1 MLSEEEIKEAEKL
14 AVKNPTISK
23 LLDIY
28 NLSIQ
33 SPSERLRNEMKE
45 MAAVI
50 AEDFKIIRTDG
61 EIITAGTEDT
71 PETSN
76 LKILGSN
83 KDDKLFERIMAIFD
97 KSHKIY
103 DAIAI
108 VGEEKEKQEEGSFT
122 DRKADK
128 KRNA

>member
-14 AVKNPTISK
+14 AIKYPTISK

-28 NLSIQ
+28 NLSIE

-45 MAAVI
+45 KAAVI
-50 AEDFKIIRTDG
+50 AEDFKTIRTDG
-61 EIITAGTEDT
+61 EIITAGSEGI

-103 DAIAI
+103 DAISV
-108 VGEEKEKQEEGSFT
+108 VGEKEEKEQSVRKGHEG
-122 DRKADK
+122 KAIV
-128 KRNA
+128 

>member
-1 MLSEEEIKEAEKL
+1 MLSEEEKKEAEKL
-14 AVKNPTISK
+14 ASKHPSINK
-23 LLDIY
+23 LLEIY

-33 SPSERLRNEMKE
+33 STSEKLRNEMKE
-45 MAAVI
+45 MASVI

-61 EIITAGTEDT
+61 EIITVASEGV

-103 DAIAI
+103 DAISV
-108 VGEEKEKQEEGSFT
+108 VGEKEDE
-122 DRKADK
+122 ADK
-128 KRNA
+128 QSIRKGHEGKAIL